1 VCVYSSAE
9 IEVTVDFL
17 IEIDKLVQL
26 IESPIFTCKR
36 DEKRILIEFRIFVF
50 LDLRLALLDIE
61 NNQTLIRALCGLL
74 MLLPGKTDAF
84 HILRRRLECVPNFI
98 DKFTPIDKRIAK

>member
-1 VCVYSSAE
+1 LNHQYLHVRE
-9 IEVTVDFL
+9 T
-17 IEIDKLVQL
+17 K
-26 IESPIFTCKR
+26 
-36 DEKRILIEFRIFVF
+36 KRILIGFRIFV

-98 DKFTPIDKRIAK
+98 DKFTPIDKRVAK

>member
-1 VCVYSSAE
+1 M
-9 IEVTVDFL
+9 TVDFL

-26 IESPIFTCKR
+26 IESPIFTCKKKHLFIYLL
-36 DEKRILIEFRIFVF
+36 DWKFL
-50 LDLRLALLDIE
+50 LDLRLALLNVE

-98 DKFTPIDKRIAK
+98 DKFTSIDKRVAK

>member
-1 VCVYSSAE
+1 MNHQYLHVRE
-9 IEVTVDFL
+9 T
-17 IEIDKLVQL
+17 K
-26 IESPIFTCKR
+26 
-36 DEKRILIEFRIFVF
+36 KRILIGFRIFV

-98 DKFTPIDKRIAK
+98 DKFTPIDKRVAK

>member
-1 VCVYSSAE
+1 M
-9 IEVTVDFL
+9 TVDFL
-17 IEIDKLVQL
+17 IEVDKLVQL
-26 IESPIFTCKR
+26 IESPIFTCKANGR
-36 DEKRILIEFRIFVF
+36 CADRTSGIAFVS
-50 LDLRLALLDIE
+50 DLRLALLDVE

-98 DKFTPIDKRIAK
+98 DKFTPVEKRLAK

>member
-1 VCVYSSAE
+1 
-9 IEVTVDFL
+9 VTVDFL

-26 IESPIFTCKR
+26 IESPIFTCRKRKR
-36 DEKRILIEFRIFVF
+36 DLIGFRVFV
-50 LDLRLALLDIE
+50 LDLRLALLDID

-84 HILRRRLECVPNFI
+84 HVLRRRLECVPNFI
-98 DKFTPIDKRIAK
+98 DKFTSIDKRVAK